1 MEDYSFKTRKIVF
14 VALFAALIAVF
25 GIVAVPVPGT
35 PVPIVLQNM
44 LVILTSLVLGTKL
57 GVLSVAL
64 FLFTG
69 LIGLPVFSGGG
80 GGLAR
85 FLGPTGGFLY
95 GYLLASFISGLIAGK
110 ASKSNKLLRLFLAS
124 FAGFVVLYIPGIIHF
139 SLVLNKTLSQTL
151 KLAVIPYLLPDTIKA
166 FVAPLI
172 AYPLRKNISTLFN
185 AQPIV
190 EEHGDDES
198 KQ

>member
-95 GYLLASFISGLIAGK
+95 GYLLASFISGLVAGK

-124 FAGFVVLYIPGIIHF
+124 LAGFTVLYIPGIIHF

-151 KLAVIPYLLPDTIKA
+151 KLAVIPYLLPDAIKA

>member
-1 MEDYSFKTRKIVF
+1 MEDYSLKTRKIVF

-95 GYLLASFISGLIAGK
+95 GYLLASFISSVFIIPRSFK
-110 ASKSNKLLRLFLAS
+110 ISHNLL
-124 FAGFVVLYIPGIIHF
+124 
-139 SLVLNKTLSQTL
+139 
-151 KLAVIPYLLPDTIKA
+151 
-166 FVAPLI
+166 
-172 AYPLRKNISTLFN
+172 
-185 AQPIV
+185 
-190 EEHGDDES
+190 
-198 KQ
+198 

>member
-95 GYLLASFISGLIAGK
+95 GYLLASFISGLVAGK

-124 FAGFVVLYIPGIIHF
+124 LAGFTVLYIPGIIHF

-151 KLAVIPYLLPDTIKA
+151 KLAVIPYLLPDAIKA
-166 FVAPLI
+166 FIEPLI

-190 EEHGDDES
+190 EEHGNDES

>member
-44 LVILTSLVLGTKL
+44 LVILTSLVLGKKL

-64 FLFTG
+64 LLFTG

-80 GGLAR
+80 GGPQKA
-85 FLGPTGGFLY
+85 GPY
-95 GYLLASFISGLIAGK
+95 RYLPELLPAHNTEAAG
-110 ASKSNKLLRLFLAS
+110 LLRT
-124 FAGFVVLYIPGIIHF
+124 V
-139 SLVLNKTLSQTL
+139 
-151 KLAVIPYLLPDTIKA
+151 
-166 FVAPLI
+166 
-172 AYPLRKNISTLFN
+172 
-185 AQPIV
+185 
-190 EEHGDDES
+190 
-198 KQ
+198 